1 MNSLLKPPFTDNE
14 PTLDLGENPKSLTSL
29 AELVLKQGSEE
40 LNEYSGVSTGKQESC
55 KQSSTC
61 KYDYQK
67 GLLKGQSS
75 STHSVTMGSLLP
87 LKGQDLLKLE
97 TISQPDIPKQ
107 SSTCKHDYRK
117 RLLERQLSST
127 HSLTMDS
134 LLPLKGQEILKR
146 ETISQ
151 PDIPKQS
158 STCKF
163 DYQKGESQFSS
174 THSLTMDSLLL
185 LKGQEILIHETI
197 SQPDIPKPSSTCKHD
212 YRKGERQFSSTHSLT
227 MDALL
232 PLKGQEILKHE
243 TISQPDIPKM
253 STLKDI
259 LMLRRTLHIRYL
271 SLAITTYK
279 YSGSLTSDVSI
290 EYDSINNKFTVVSSY
305 EHSWLLEPL
314 QRDLKNLSEQPEL
327 KVTETEIIRDVVE
340 RTNYYAMSRDLELGS
355 LKEVVLLNYMSIMKI
370 RKWKQRT
377 RFHSF
382 NIFERLYLDISM
394 EKKIHEVFV
403 DDHGL
408 EKETRHVYKHF
419 PIDIHYLIHMIIQ
432 DFEGDGSFGF
442 QHERIKHILFRYVMT
457 SNANLE
463 NLKAAQ
469 LMFLL
474 LDQISIK
481 KFICTSPV
489 HNYLEFMEVL
499 HS

>member
-1 MNSLLKPPFTDNE
+1 MNSLLQPSFTDNE
-14 PTLDLGENPKSLTSL
+14 PTLGLGENPKSLTSL

-40 LNEYSGVSTGKQESC
+40 LNEYSGECTGKQESC

-61 KYDYQK
+61 KHDYQK
-67 GLLKGQSS
+67 VLLKGQSS

-87 LKGQDLLKLE
+87 LKGQDLLKRE

-117 RLLERQLSST
+117 GLLERKFSST

-134 LLPLKGQEILKR
+134 LLPLKGQEILKH

-158 STCKF
+158 STCKH
-163 DYQKGESQFSS
+163 DYQ
-174 THSLTMDSLLL
+174 
-185 LKGQEILIHETI
+185 
-197 SQPDIPKPSSTCKHD
+197 
-212 YRKGERQFSSTHSLT
+212 KGERQFSSTHSLT
-227 MDALL
+227 MDSLL

-253 STLKDI
+253 SSLKDI
-259 LMLRRTLHIRYL
+259 LMLRRALHIRYL

-290 EYDSINNKFTVVSSY
+290 EYDSTNNKFTVFSTY

-327 KVTETEIIRDVVE
+327 KVTETEIVRDVIE
-340 RTNYYAMSRDLELGS
+340 RTNYYVMSKDLELGS
-355 LKEVVLLNYMSIMKI
+355 LEEVVLLNYMSIMKI
-370 RKWKQRT
+370 TKWKQRT
-377 RFHSF
+377 RFPCF
-382 NIFERLYLDISM
+382 DMFEDFYLDISM
-394 EKKIHEVFV
+394 EKEIHEVFV

-419 PIDIHYLIHMIIQ
+419 PIDIHYLIRKIIR
-432 DFEGDGSFGF
+432 DYDSSFGY
-442 QHERIKHILFRYVMT
+442 QPYRIKHILFRYVMT
-457 SNANLE
+457 SMANLE

-474 LDQISIK
+474 LDQICIK
-481 KFICTSPV
+481 MFISKYTV
-489 HNYLEFMEVL
+489 HSNKYLEFMEVL